1 MKFDRNI
8 LRLSLENKHFEGFQ
22 ALPLRVIVS
31 HLCQA
36 KIRART
42 MLRSSTLL
50 FIALLGASWLP
61 ATSSRAEIKVIVGPL
76 PTTGDFDL
84 EKKTRRSLS
93 GIACPV
99 VVDGKHICLVAFDE
113 GAEARTIAINEAE
126 YEVRKKSIDLG
137 PDDSEV
143 DAEAVAADGAFYY
156 VSGSHAD
163 KRDPCEMNEGS
174 HRLVRIAYDPATGLP
189 IRKSNGKLQDVE
201 DGFDITKVLNDE
213 LRGSVGKCLGSDEG
227 GFDIEGMAAY
237 DGRLYFGLRG
247 PTASDETA
255 AGGETVAYVFEA
267 GTSPSLFTQDNA
279 RDPFRIRVASGRAIR
294 DMASVDGGILLLL
307 GPDDDNRDVGWSIA
321 LWKVD
326 EQADR
331 KAPVKT
337 TDLGP
342 LDLSQAKRAQCDK
355 EVKPE
360 GMAVLTSH
368 TEGSGDVYRLA
379 IFSDGMCDGGPVIV
393 DVMPSAQ

>member
-1 MKFDRNI
+1 
-8 LRLSLENKHFEGFQ
+8 
-22 ALPLRVIVS
+22 
-31 HLCQA
+31 
-36 KIRART
+36 
-42 MLRSSTLL
+42 MLRSSALL
-50 FIALLGASWLP
+50 FFAVLGISGLP
-61 ATSSRAEIKVIVGPL
+61 AEPSRAEIKVIVGPL
-76 PTTGDFDL
+76 LAIGDFDL

-93 GIACPV
+93 GVACPV
-99 VVDGKHICLVAFDE
+99 VVEGKHICLVAFDE

-137 PDDSEV
+137 PGDSEM
-143 DAEAVAADGAFYY
+143 DSEAVAADGAFYY

-163 KRDPCEMNEGS
+163 KRDPCEVNGGS
-174 HRLVRIAYDPATGLP
+174 HRLVRIAYDPTTGLP
-189 IRKSNGKLQDVE
+189 LRKSNGKLKDLE
-201 DGFDITKVLNDE
+201 DGFDITKVLSDD

-227 GFDIEGMAAY
+227 GFDIEGMAAF

-247 PTASDETA
+247 PTAPDETA
-255 AGGETVAYVFEA
+255 AGGGTVAYVFEA
-267 GTSPSLFTQDNA
+267 GTSPSLVTQDDA

-331 KAPVKT
+331 KASVNT

-342 LDLSQAKRAQCDK
+342 LDLSEAKRAQCDK

-360 GMAVLTSH
+360 GMAVLTSRA
-368 TEGSGDVYRLA
+368 EGSGEVYRLA
-379 IFSDGMCDGGPVIV
+379 IFSDGMCDGGPMIV
-393 DVMPSAQ
+393 DAILSAD

>member
-1 MKFDRNI
+1 
-8 LRLSLENKHFEGFQ
+8 
-22 ALPLRVIVS
+22 
-31 HLCQA
+31 
-36 KIRART
+36 
-42 MLRSSTLL
+42 MLRFSMFL
-50 FIALLGASWLP
+50 FVAMLGASWLP
-61 ATSSRAEIKVIVGPL
+61 ASSSRAEIKTIVGPM

-93 GIACPV
+93 GVACPV

-113 GAEARTIAINEAE
+113 GAEARTIAINETE
-126 YEVRKKSIDLG
+126 YEARKKSIDLG
-137 PDDSEV
+137 PDDSEM
-143 DAEAVAADGAFYY
+143 DAEAVAADGAYYY

-163 KRDPCEMNEGS
+163 KRDPCKVNEGS

-189 IRKSNGKLQDVE
+189 IRKSDGKLQDVE
-201 DGFDITKVLNDE
+201 DGFDITKVLNDN
-213 LRGSVGKCLGSDEG
+213 LRGSVGKCLGSEEG

-247 PTASDETA
+247 PTAPDKTA
-255 AGGETVAYVFEA
+255 AGGGIAYVFEA
-267 GTSPSLFTQDNA
+267 GASPSLVTQDNA
-279 RDPFRIRVASGRAIR
+279 RDPFRIRMAGGRAIR

-326 EQADR
+326 EEADR
-331 KAPVKT
+331 EVPVNT
-337 TDLGP
+337 IDLGP
-342 LDLSQAKRAQCDK
+342 LDLSGAKRAQCDK

-368 TEGSGDVYRLA
+368 SEGSGEVYRLA
-379 IFSDGMCDGGPVIV
+379 IFSDGMCDGGPMVV
-393 DVMPSAQ
+393 DAMPTAP

>member
-1 MKFDRNI
+1 MCFAWSTEEI
-8 LRLSLENKHFEGFQ
+8 W
-22 ALPLRVIVS
+22 
-31 HLCQA
+31 
-36 KIRART
+36 ART
-42 MLRSSTLL
+42 MLRSSAFL
-50 FIALLGASWLP
+50 FVALLGISWLP
-61 ATSSRAEIKVIVGPL
+61 AASSRAEIKVIVGPL

-93 GIACPV
+93 GVACPV

-113 GAEARTIAINEAE
+113 GAEARTIAINETE

-137 PDDSEV
+137 PDDSEM
-143 DAEAVAADGAFYY
+143 DSEAVAADGAFYY

-163 KRDPCEMNEGS
+163 KRDPCEVNEGS

-189 IRKSNGKLQDVE
+189 LRKSNGKLKDVE
-201 DGFDITKVLNDE
+201 DGFDITNVLSDD
-213 LRGSVGKCLGSDEG
+213 LRGSVGKCLGSNEG

-255 AGGETVAYVFEA
+255 AGGGTVAYVFEA
-267 GTSPSLFTQDNA
+267 GTSPSLVAQDNA

-326 EQADR
+326 EEVDR
-331 KAPVKT
+331 RAPINT
-337 TDLGP
+337 IDLGP
-342 LDLSQAKRAQCDK
+342 LELSEAKRAQCDK

-368 TEGSGDVYRLA
+368 AEGSGEVYRLA
-379 IFSDGMCDGGPVIV
+379 IFSDGMCDGGPMIV
-393 DVMPSAQ
+393 DAILSAD

>member
-1 MKFDRNI
+1 M
-8 LRLSLENKHFEGFQ
+8 
-22 ALPLRVIVS
+22 
-31 HLCQA
+31 
-36 KIRART
+36 
-42 MLRSSTLL
+42 MLRSSALL
-50 FIALLGASWLP
+50 FVALLGTSWLP
-61 ATSSRAEIKVIVGPL
+61 AAPSRADIKVIAGPL
-76 PTTGDFDL
+76 PAIGDFDL
-84 EKKTRRSLS
+84 EKKIRRSLS
-93 GIACPV
+93 GVACPV
-99 VVDGKHICLVAFDE
+99 VVDEKHICLVAFDE

-137 PDDSEV
+137 PDNSEM

-163 KRDPCEMNEGS
+163 KRDPCEVNERS

-189 IRKSNGKLQDVE
+189 LRKSNGKLKDLE

-213 LRGSVGKCLGSDEG
+213 LRGSFGKCLGSSES

-247 PTASDETA
+247 PTAPDETA
-255 AGGETVAYVFEA
+255 AGGGAIAYVFEA
-267 GTSPSLFTQDNA
+267 GTSPSLVTNDNA

-326 EQADR
+326 EEADR
-331 KAPVKT
+331 KTSVNT
-337 TDLGP
+337 IELGP
-342 LDLSQAKRAQCDK
+342 LDLSEAKRTQCDK

-368 TEGSGDVYRLA
+368 SEGSGEVYRLA
-379 IFSDGMCDGGPVIV
+379 IFSDGMCDGGPMVV
-393 DVMPSAQ
+393 DAILSAD